1 MLDRGFGKTFKDKIF
16 IGKKLNLRNFIDESW
31 DNEKNNANYNLISVS
46 AHSGKSSSRGHYISR
61 CYADDQK
68 LYCFNDNDVEPINEE
83 ELFDND
89 PYILFYRKNSDD
101 SNLKENNDSEEESKS
116 DVDDESEINDE
127 NDNEKNK
134 LKNVKNENKSRN
146 NDSTYYNPKINR
158 NKRKKRQKI
167 KLNIIDQEKIEIN
180 ILNC

>member
-116 DVDDESEINDE
+116 DVVM
-127 NDNEKNK
+127 KAK
-134 LKNVKNENKSRN
+134 
-146 NDSTYYNPKINR
+146 
-158 NKRKKRQKI
+158 
-167 KLNIIDQEKIEIN
+167 
-180 ILNC
+180 